1 MRKLFCLIVL
11 SILAT
16 SSIFAQAK
24 KFDKKFGFFEYE
36 LTPSIQ
42 IVDSQNNHIVVG
54 QFKGYHQIGTT
65 TIQTRGDF
73 DIFMIK
79 YDANNAIVWV
89 KTFGSSAEDNVVSLS
104 CDKIG
109 NIYFTGFYSGNAF
122 YNSATDSLTIIT
134 GYAQSR
140 YVTKLNTNGNPV
152 WSKRFS
158 ASTSSGGDATKS
170 EVINDHEGRVYLV
183 HTTRANGTLS
193 SWQFQDSVIANPTF
207 NYINVPRWLLTRLD
221 QNTGNIKWLDYI
233 ANPLISASNISIPN
247 ISRPIIDKNNH
258 LVFSI
263 SHFGNH
269 INPIYVFGQYAAV
282 NSNINNILVRID
294 SVGTVRNFRDLGTA
308 TNSLSDIAEIAL
320 TRNNEVVLINK
331 KAKATDNGITYDYTS
346 NTNTFNYAR
355 IYDENFAL
363 VKIVK
368 LGQQLI
374 KSYVYD
380 KQNRLITL
388 GTSNSANFN
397 QSPVDEVLNVDSS
410 SKTVTFNTAGA
421 ILPYY
426 FRYNE
431 SYRLD
436 TFYLENRV
444 NPLISFGVSP
454 FALRLANNGDIIPSV
469 GYPVM
474 NMTMF
479 RYDSTFKSK
488 NALIGKHRDRE
499 DLILG
504 IVEDKEGQLYTTG
517 VIHGLANFNSVR
529 NISDSIKIPF
539 ELGQDNFIA
548 KYNKE
553 GNIVWIKKIATP
565 ANDIISQMTISKTGI
580 YFVVGNGTYTSWTF
594 NDSLTIT
601 GRNVLIKVDFN
612 GNLLWSKEVYT
623 TVNPDNNATRPSFN
637 LIKTLNNDNVII
649 GVYAYS
655 TVNIGTT
662 VVAGLGNRTGQIYAI
677 LNGRNGDIIRYNRFA
692 LRSESFSTM
701 GNPIQNAH
709 EDKNG
714 NLYFVLV
721 SNVTNVNAVNR
732 ANELYSLK
740 TNATS
745 FTHNYQTQPGML
757 KLDSTLEISKF
768 NQFTSYMFISDI
780 NGQNDHIYISGRTRG
795 SSFTYNN
802 AVIQT
807 YNYAQNPD
815 FISIFA
821 RLDTSLNITKVT
833 KFDTTTIE
841 SQFNLS
847 SRKILIDLKTKN
859 VYETLQ
865 FNGKTGLENVSYKT
879 TSFGGTDLMF
889 IKHDSTGS
897 IIGAQ
902 HLGTPQTDS
911 YSAGLIN
918 QAGSL
923 VFTSRTVDPN
933 YKSVILSPNL
943 TSISSVSEIP
953 IQVSISNNR
962 QSYSTKI
969 ESTKKASAA
978 NEIVINKEILSP
990 DTYLSKYI
998 SLDELGKNPDTTIV
1012 SISKITFCQG
1022 DSALIEV
1029 NDASSIKWKRGQQIL
1044 STEGNKLSI
1053 KTSGAYRAII
1063 KTIEGFEDSTRVINI
1078 EVTPTPTAPLV
1089 ENIAYCIGT
1098 SARTL
1103 TATASNDNNLLWY
1116 GTAATAGVATS
1127 TAMIP
1132 SASTVGQFDYYV
1144 SQKTIANAC
1153 EGPRARI
1160 SVTINSKPVAPVV
1173 NNIAYCL
1180 GVTANTLTATAIA
1193 GNSLKWYDTETS
1205 NTTLTTIPIPNTG
1218 AVGSLEYFVSQ
1229 INDGTGCEGPRSKI
1243 TAIINAKPAAPVVNN
1258 LAYCE
1263 GATANSLTATAITG
1277 NTLKWYLNDT
1287 TTSALSAI
1295 PIPNTKNP
1303 GSIEYFVSQK
1313 NDSTGCEGPRSKIIT
1328 TINSKPAAPVV
1339 DNLVYCEGATA
1350 KSLTATAISGN
1361 TLKWYLTDTTLIA
1374 LNSIPVPSTNKFGIQ
1389 NYFVSQVNST
1399 TSCES
1404 EKSKIVIT
1412 INATPAKPLVS
1423 NVSYC
1428 IGATSRPVSA
1438 QVLDGNTLNWYL
1450 SDTTG
1455 AKLNAAPTPDTKTVN
1470 EQIYFVSQKNNITG
1484 CEGSRSKIIANTYPI
1499 PNKPLINRLD
1509 SNRLTS
1515 NVIGSIWYLDTLL
1528 LSDTSTIIKPK
1539 TSGRYFVKT
1548 NQNGCISSLS
1558 EQYYFLITDLYNLNA
1573 EEFIKFNPNP
1583 FNGQIKFDYLLK
1595 GISLINIELIQFSTG
1610 LKIFTKS
1617 NIKTGAVINLPNI
1630 SSGVYLLS
1638 VSSPDG
1644 KFFKQFKAVRL

>member
-1 MRKLFCLIVL
+1 MRKLSCLIVL
-11 SILAT
+11 SILVT

-36 LTPSIQ
+36 LVPSIQ
-42 IVDSQNNHIVVG
+42 ILDSQNNHIVAG
-54 QFKGYHQIGTT
+54 QFKGFHQVGNT

-73 DIFMIK
+73 DIFIIK
-79 YDANNAIVWV
+79 YDVNNAIVWV
-89 KTFGSSAEDNVVSLS
+89 KTFGSSAEDNLNSLS
-104 CDKIG
+104 CDKFG
-109 NIYFTGFYSGNAF
+109 NIYFTGYYSGNTF

-140 YVTKLNTNGNPV
+140 YVTKLNINGNPV

-158 ASTSSGGDATKS
+158 ATTSSGDATKS

-233 ANPLISASNISIPN
+233 ANPLISANNISIPN
-247 ISRPIIDKNNH
+247 ISRPVIDKNNH
-258 LVFSI
+258 LIFSI

-320 TRNNEVVLINK
+320 TSKNEVVLINK

-363 VKIVK
+363 IKIVK

-431 SYRLD
+431 SYKLD

-504 IVEDKEGQLYTTG
+504 IVEDKEGQIYTTG

-529 NISDSIKIPF
+529 NVSDSIKIPF

-594 NDSLTIT
+594 NDSLTVT
-601 GRNVLIKVDFN
+601 GRNVLIKVDFD

-709 EDKNG
+709 EDKKG
-714 NLYFVLV
+714 DLYFVLV

-732 ANELYSLK
+732 ANEIYSLK
-740 TNATS
+740 TKTIG
-745 FTHNYQTQPGML
+745 FTHNYQTQPGIL

-768 NQFTSYMFISDI
+768 NQFTSYMFIGDI
-780 NGQNDHIYISGRTRG
+780 NGQNDHIYITGRTRG
-795 SSFTYNN
+795 SSLTYNSN
-802 AVIQT
+802 VIQT
-807 YNYAQNPD
+807 YSYAQNPD
-815 FISIFA
+815 FISFFA
-821 RLDTSLNITKVT
+821 RLDTTLNITKVT
-833 KFDTTTIE
+833 KFDTTIIE
-841 SQFNLS
+841 SQFNLN
-847 SRKILIDLKTKN
+847 SRKILIDSKTKN
-859 VYETLQ
+859 IYETLQ

-897 IIGAQ
+897 IVGAQ
-902 HLGTPQTDS
+902 HLGTQQTDS

-918 QAGSL
+918 QTGSL
-923 VFTSRTVDPN
+923 IFTSKTVDPN

-943 TSISSVSEIP
+943 TSSSSVAEIP
-953 IQVSISNNR
+953 IQVSISNKR
-962 QSYSTKI
+962 QSFSTNIQSAKI
-969 ESTKKASAA
+969 ASNVAV
-978 NEIVINKEILSP
+978 EINKEILSP

-1053 KTSGAYRAII
+1053 KTSGTYRAII
-1063 KTIEGFEDSTRVINI
+1063 KTIEGFEDSTRIINI
-1078 EVTPTPTAPLV
+1078 EVTPTPTVPLV
-1089 ENIAYCIGT
+1089 ENIAYCIGAN
-1098 SARTL
+1098 ARTL
-1103 TATASNDNNLLWY
+1103 SATANNDNNLLWY
-1116 GTAATAGVATS
+1116 GTAATAGVSTS
-1127 TAMIP
+1127 TAITP
-1132 SASTVGQFDYYV
+1132 SAITAGQFDYYV
-1144 SQKTIANAC
+1144 SQKTITNAC

-1160 SVTINSKPVAPVV
+1160 SVTINSKP
-1173 NNIAYCL
+1173 
-1180 GVTANTLTATAIA
+1180 
-1193 GNSLKWYDTETS
+1193 
-1205 NTTLTTIPIPNTG
+1205 
-1218 AVGSLEYFVSQ
+1218 
-1229 INDGTGCEGPRSKI
+1229 
-1243 TAIINAKPAAPVVNN
+1243 AAPVVDN

-1263 GATANSLTATAITG
+1263 GATAKSLTATAITG

-1287 TTSALSAI
+1287 TTSVLSAI
-1295 PIPNTKNP
+1295 PVPNTKNS
-1303 GSIEYFVSQK
+1303 GSIEYFVSQM
-1313 NDSTGCEGPRSKIIT
+1313 NDATGCEGPRSKITT
-1328 TINSKPAAPVV
+1328 TINSKPATPIIE
-1339 DNLVYCEGATA
+1339 NLTYCEGATP

-1361 TLKWYLTDTTLIA
+1361 TLKWYLTDTAVIA

-1404 EKSKIVIT
+1404 EKSKIIIT
-1412 INATPAKPLVS
+1412 INASPAKPIVN

-1428 IGATSRPVSA
+1428 IGATSSPVSA

-1450 SDTTG
+1450 SDTAS
-1455 AKLNAAPTPDTKTVN
+1455 AKLNAAPIPDTKTIN
-1470 EQIYFVSQKNNITG
+1470 EQIYFVSQKNNLTG

-1528 LSDTSTIIKPK
+1528 LSDTSAIIKPK

-1644 KFFKQFKAVRL
+1644 KFFKQFKGIRL